1 MKQTRPPSAAARAGC
16 HKVYLS
22 VNHSNIFTLYTRA
35 SNTLHTQCSRTHHV
49 THFIHHIY
57 SSNPYSISN
66 VSACISKLLRF
77 CEYPAV
83 LHSCEQQCILACTFP
98 NLNIEYSAP
107 LRTYLFNT
115 HALGQEGIRVFINL
129 KTAHFNNFYDHL
141 CT

>member
-22 VNHSNIFTLYTRA
+22 VNHSNIFTLYTH
-35 SNTLHTQCSRTHHV
+35 SPHTMQPHSSCDTFYSPY
-49 THFIHHIY
+49 IY
-57 SSNPYSISN
+57 SSNPYIYSISN

-83 LHSCEQQCILACTFP
+83 LHSCEQQCILACTLP

-107 LRTYLFNT
+107 LWTYLFNT